1 MHGEDGMMV
10 TEQRATIGATWGGSD
25 WGIHVS
31 SDVNYTL
38 DDGTEGTLTAKV
50 YEAYAS
56 TDLMGYANL
65 TIGRQA
71 LDYGSGAILSSNQ
84 WGTRTTHDGMKFD
97 LGLDVADIDVWYS
110 NTNAGTPDVDGESA
124 ENSTG
129 SVGVNIAKA
138 EGDWSANLLYV
149 KGTTTLGG
157 AEMEG
162 TDNGSGTAMGMDL
175 GYTLMGGSLDLG
187 VSYNTN
193 SGNTGTEDEEDM
205 MSLSATYNVSDAL
218 SVTASQTTYGENGFD
233 VDGTNQAAGW
243 AGGNMGYLGADDQN
257 RSIGMNYTMGDFNLG
272 VTMNM
277 ISNTGDDDEGSTAN
291 ADYERN
297 VTVLDLGYT
306 MSDNASLSLKY
317 ATDDVASDDLTDAD
331 KYMWLSLNIRP

>member
-1 MHGEDGMMV
+1 MMV

-233 VDGTNQAAGW
+233 VAGTNQAAGW

-277 ISNTGDDDEGSTAN
+277 ISNTGDDLEGSTVN

-306 MSDNASLSLKY
+306 MSDNASLALKY
-317 ATDDVASDDLTDAD
+317 ATDDVASNDDDAD